1 MQGSI
6 SDIINDLA
14 LGNQAVDVANF
25 ETALT
30 FYNAVNARIASI
42 SINNAASPE
51 VIEKLKTLRSEVNRH
66 IAVVNE
72 LQRYAQVFNE
82 KPRRPMTSDT
92 VSESRASYAPPSRHP
107 VQRVSVNVRPKPN
120 RVASPNP
127 RANPQPGAR
136 AVGVRPRPSVRVIND
151 KRPTNSPTVQHSSV
165 ARPGDRRVGGA
176 RAIGG
181 RPPAKAG
188 HPGGR
193 RVGSAD
199 PSGAKGRGGGRRE
212 QKHGHESDEGPG
224 EFRCS
229 PDEQAMAAV
238 IEGTMIRPDQKDSLN
253 VKMEDIV
260 GSRDA
265 KRAIEQAVCYPIL
278 APKLLGLSVTPFRGV
293 LMFGPPG
300 TGKTLLAKA
309 VAAQSDATMF
319 ICSSAD
325 LTSKFRGES
334 EKLIKLLFAMARH
347 YAPSVIFIDEV
358 DALISN
364 NAGGGDSGDAS
375 RRAVSEFQT
384 QMEGVLTP
392 QGDKPVVLIGA
403 TNYPWNIRPAM
414 LRRFDK
420 RVYVPLPTVEDVENI
435 LRKKMQRA
443 VDDRSIADI
452 DGIDFK
458 ALAARLDGYSGSDV
472 DVICRNVCI
481 KPMDRA
487 VEMFGI
493 GKITEMVDGDG
504 MDRSALLEQV
514 GKVTMDDFEVVI
526 EGVEPSVDKALLKQ
540 YEDFNES
547 KKSA

>member
-1 MQGSI
+1 MRAI
-6 SDIINDLA
+6 DEIIRDLD

-25 ETALT
+25 DSALT
-30 FYNAVNARIASI
+30 FYNAVNARIAAVSTTDTH
-42 SINNAASPE
+42 ALTGDDL
-51 VIEKLKTLRSEVNRH
+51 EKLKMLRGEVSKH
-66 IAVVNE
+66 ISLVQE
-72 LQRYAQVFNE
+72 LQ
-82 KPRRPMTSDT
+82 
-92 VSESRASYAPPSRHP
+92 SYAHIFSD
-107 VQRVSVNVRPKPN
+107 KP
-120 RVASPNP
+120 
-127 RANPQPGAR
+127 
-136 AVGVRPRPSVRVIND
+136 
-151 KRPTNSPTVQHSSV
+151 KRPTSADAALNQPPHRASPQSFAKPARRPNQRVAVNT
-165 ARPGDRRVGGA
+165 ARPRVKPLKQQPKPVKQTKPPA
-176 RAIGG
+176 
-181 RPPAKAG
+181 RPPRAYS
-188 HPGGR
+188 
-193 RVGSAD
+193 VG
-199 PSGAKGRGGGRRE
+199 KERRE
-212 QKHGHESDEGPG
+212 DSKRSASPASRPPLSRPAHRAGRASQPELRGNELARGRDKGSIASKVKAEATDEGPG

-260 GSRDA
+260 GSKDA

-526 EGVEPSVDKALLKQ
+526 EEVEPSVDKALLTQ
-540 YEDFNES
+540 YEEFNNS

>member
-51 VIEKLKTLRSEVNRH
+51 EIEKLKTLRSEVNRH

-120 RVASPNP
+120 RVASPSP
-127 RANPQPGAR
+127 RTNPQPGAR
-136 AVGVRPRPSVRVIND
+136 AAGVRPRPSVRVIND

-165 ARPGDRRVGGA
+165 ARPGERRVGKAVGT
-176 RAIGG
+176 
-181 RPPAKAG
+181 RPPAKG
-188 HPGGR
+188 RPGGR
-193 RVGSAD
+193 QVGSAD
-199 PSGAKGRGGGRRE
+199 PARGGAGG
-212 QKHGHESDEGPG
+212 QKHESEEG

-540 YEDFNES
+540 YEEFNNS